1 MPEIRLEPPPD
12 RPGLP
17 EFPAVVEPAVRDIPG
32 PPPAPGPAEP
42 VAWERTATPSGE
54 ELLDRAAPAVLADP
68 RARAAL
74 DGHRY
79 AFLGAGLLA
88 DDKDRTT
95 PAILVLVYDYTDDR
109 TLEFT
114 LDDGEPPVLT
124 GMTAGPAQ
132 PALSDAEIERAV
144 EIARAQSEAARR
156 APADAVPMVLL
167 TSDVHEGDEHHG
179 RRRAYVAF
187 GSPDRRMPRVRVL
200 VDLGEERVVDAGR
213 RVGDE

>member
-1 MPEIRLEPPPD
+1 
-12 RPGLP
+12 
-17 EFPAVVEPAVRDIPG
+17 
-32 PPPAPGPAEP
+32 APGPAEP
-42 VAWERTATPSGE
+42 VAWEPTAVPSGE
-54 ELLDRAAPAVLADP
+54 ELLERATPVVLADP

-79 AFLGAGLLA
+79 VFLGAGLLS

-144 EIARAQSEAARR
+144 AIARAQSEAVRR

-187 GSPDRRMPRVRVL
+187 GSPDRRMPQVRVL
-200 VDLGEERVVDAGR
+200 VDLGEERVVGTGR
-213 RVGDE
+213 GEGDE